1 MEEKKSKITIR
12 ETNESKLVSITSEE
26 NPELFSSVI
35 DKWQSL
41 IDTVAKVVDVPSGLI
56 MRLNEHTIE
65 VFLKSQTE
73 GNPYHAGEKADL
85 VYGLYCETVIGTQDE
100 LIVPDATKST
110 IWSKNNPDVDINMI
124 SYLGYP
130 INWPDGKVFGT
141 VCLLDNK
148 ENNYNEN
155 FKKLL
160 HLTKTHIESDLELI
174 KSKQELE
181 QLYFNLQET
190 SSIKSRFLSL
200 ISHDV
205 RGGIG
210 TLNEFLKLIINKF
223 DTYDREK
230 LKEDLKSLNQITD
243 SAYETL
249 ENLLSWSK
257 NDLLHL
263 EPNKENFNIVEVI
276 ESLLSFFSLSFKMK
290 NIEVVKDYFDRNTMI
305 FADAN
310 MIRTSLRNIISN
322 AIKYNK
328 INGKIIIAVNK
339 KGNKTELIVEDSGV
353 GMDNSTIT
361 ELFSYSESHQLV
373 GTLGE
378 SSSGIGL
385 FLTKD
390 FLEKNNITVDVH
402 SEIDKGTKFTL
413 TI

>member
-1 MEEKKSKITIR
+1 MKEKKSKITIR
-12 ETNESKLVSITSEE
+12 ETKESKLVSIASEA
-26 NPELFSSVI
+26 NPEVFSSVI

-41 IDTVAKVVDVPSGLI
+41 LDTVAKIVDVPSGLI
-56 MRLNEHTIE
+56 MKLNEDTIE
-65 VFLKSQTE
+65 VFLKSHTN
-73 GNPYHAGEKADL
+73 GNPYHAGEKANL
-85 VYGLYCETVIGTQDE
+85 IYGLYCETVIGTQDE
-100 LIVPDATKST
+100 LIVPDATKSP
-110 IWSKNNPDVDINMI
+110 IWNINNPDVDINMI

-148 ENNYNEN
+148 ENSYNEN

-160 HLTKTHIESDLELI
+160 YLTKTHIESDLQLI
-174 KSKQELE
+174 RSKQELE
-181 QLYFNLQET
+181 ELYSNLQEN
-190 SSIKSRFLSL
+190 SSIRSRFLSL

-210 TLNEFLKLIINKF
+210 TLNEFLKLIITKF
-223 DTYDREK
+223 ETYDSKK
-230 LKEDLKSLNQITD
+230 LQKDLISLNQMTD

-263 EPNKENFNIVEVI
+263 EPNKEHFNIVDVI
-276 ESLLSFFSLSFKMK
+276 ENLMSFFKLSVKMK
-290 NIEVVKDYFDRNTMI
+290 NIEVQKNYYDTNVKV

-328 INGKIIIAVNK
+328 TNGKITIELKK
-339 KGNKTELIVEDSGV
+339 KGNQTCLIIEDTGI
-353 GMDNSTIT
+353 GMENLTLT
-361 ELFSYSESHQLV
+361 KLFSYSESHQLE

-385 FLTKD
+385 FLTRD
-390 FLEKNNITVDVH
+390 FLEKNDITVDVH
-402 SEIDKGTKFTL
+402 SEIDKGTKFIL